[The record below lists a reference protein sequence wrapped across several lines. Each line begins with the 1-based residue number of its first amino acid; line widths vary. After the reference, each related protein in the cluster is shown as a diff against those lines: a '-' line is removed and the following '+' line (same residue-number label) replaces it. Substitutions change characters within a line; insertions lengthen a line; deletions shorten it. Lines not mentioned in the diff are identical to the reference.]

1 MHPCKEKT
9 MTTLQLARHE
19 ARVQA
24 RGQVHAHPVR
34 FIVGAAVAAT
44 GAALFLAQVARLIA
58 TAI

>member
-1 MHPCKEKT
+1 

-24 RGQVHAHPVR
+24 RGPVHAHPVR

>member
-1 MHPCKEKT
+1 

-19 ARVQA
+19 ARTQA

-44 GAALFLAQVARLIA
+44 GAALFLAQVAQFLA
-58 TAI
+58 TAL